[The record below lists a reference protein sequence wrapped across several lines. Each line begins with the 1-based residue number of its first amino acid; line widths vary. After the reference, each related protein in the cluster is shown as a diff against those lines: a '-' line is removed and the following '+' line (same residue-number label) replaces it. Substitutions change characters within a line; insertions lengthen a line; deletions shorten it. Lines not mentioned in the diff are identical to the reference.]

1 MADPYTTL
9 VDTSRLEPLAAAL
22 RALDEHAELNHRYR
36 KMLTETR
43 ELLRTPEIRLTQARG
58 AAKRLVVLCR
68 AAGAVDEFPGHAA
81 DAVRAGQE
89 QADSLINDAEPGSG

>member
-1 MADPYTTL
+1 MPDPYTTQ
-9 VDTSRLEPLAAAL
+9 VDTRRLEPLAEAL

-43 ELLRTPEIRLTQARG
+43 ELLTAPEIRLTQARG

-68 AAGAVDEFPGHAA
+68 AAGPVDEFPAYAA
-81 DAVRAGQE
+81 DALRAGQE
-89 QADSLINDAEPGSG
+89 QADELINDAEPGAD